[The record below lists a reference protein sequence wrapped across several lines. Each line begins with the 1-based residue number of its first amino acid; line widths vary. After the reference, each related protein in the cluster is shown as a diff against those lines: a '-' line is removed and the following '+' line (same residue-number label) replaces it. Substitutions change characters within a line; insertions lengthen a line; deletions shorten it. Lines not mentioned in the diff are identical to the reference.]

1 MKSSQVTIKDI
12 AKALGVSPSTVS
24 RALKGHPDISLETR
38 KAVNDLA
45 LRLKY
50 EPNAIALSLKQSR
63 SNSIGVIIPEMVHY
77 FFSSVLSG
85 INDVAYDAGFTVI
98 ICQSNEIHDRE
109 VANVKALYS
118 HRVDGILISI
128 SKDSDNFDH
137 LNFLM
142 DNDIPLVFF
151 DRYAQDIVCDKV
163 IVDDFDAAYNAT
175 KHLIDEGRKRIAH
188 FSGPQKLLIGRER
201 LEGYKKALKNAGL
214 PIDES
219 LIIHAE
225 NFEMAREAVGK
236 LLELPETPD
245 AIFAVN
251 DLTAIGAMLTLQKRG
266 IKIPDEI
273 AIVGFSDGR
282 FSGIVEPNLSSV
294 DQHGYEMGTAAARML
309 IKRILS
315 KDPFYPAETVILQ
328 SSLIVRGS
336 SKIQI
341 V

>member
-1 MKSSQVTIKDI
+1 MKSGQVTIKDI

-24 RALKGHPDISLETR
+24 RALKGHPDISEETR

-45 LRLKY
+45 SRLKY

-85 INDVAYDAGFTVI
+85 ITDVAYDAGFTVI
-98 ICQSNEIHDRE
+98 ICQSNEIHERE

-118 HRVDGILISI
+118 NRVDGILISI
-128 SKDSDNFDH
+128 SKDSDEFDH
-137 LNFLM
+137 LNFLI
-142 DNDIPLVFF
+142 DNDIPVVFF
-151 DRYAQDIVCDKV
+151 DRFAPGIVCDKV
-163 IVDDFDAAYNAT
+163 IVDDFDAAYKAT

-201 LEGYKKALKNAGL
+201 LEGYKKALKSAGI
-214 PIDES
+214 PVDES
-219 LIIHAE
+219 LIVHAE
-225 NFEMAREAVGK
+225 NFEMAREAVSK
-236 LLELPETPD
+236 LMELPKPPD
-245 AIFAVN
+245 GIFAVN

-266 IKIPDEI
+266 IKVPDEV
-273 AIVGFSDGR
+273 AIVGFSDGK
-282 FSGIVEPNLSSV
+282 FSGIVEPNLTSV

-315 KDPFYPAETVILQ
+315 EDPFYPPETVILQ
-328 SSLIVRGS
+328 TSLIIRGS
-336 SKIQI
+336 SRVEK
-341 V
+341 

>member
-1 MKSSQVTIKDI
+1 MKSTQVTIKDI

-24 RALKGHPDISLETR
+24 RALKGHPDISAETR

-45 LRLKY
+45 ARLKY

-85 INDVAYDAGFTVI
+85 ITDVAYDAGFTVI
-98 ICQSNEIHDRE
+98 ICQSNEIHERE
-109 VANVKALYS
+109 VANIKALYS

-128 SKDSDNFDH
+128 SKDSENFDH
-137 LNFLM
+137 LNFLL
-142 DNDIPLVFF
+142 DSDIPLVFF
-151 DRYAQDIVCDKV
+151 DRYVPGMLCDKV
-163 IVDDFDAAYNAT
+163 IVDDMEAAYKAT

-225 NFEMAREAVGK
+225 NFEMAREAVNK
-236 LLELPETPD
+236 LMELPERVD
-245 AIFAVN
+245 GIFAVN
-251 DLTAIGAMLTLQKRG
+251 DLTAIGAMITLQKRG
-266 IKIPDEI
+266 IKIPDDI
-273 AIVGFSDGR
+273 AVVGFSDGR

-294 DQHGYEMGTAAARML
+294 DQHGYEMGTAAAKML

-315 KDPFYPAETVILQ
+315 QDPFYPAETVILQ
-328 SSLIVRGS
+328 TSLIVRGS
-336 SKIQI
+336 SKLGA
-341 V
+341 

>member
-1 MKSSQVTIKDI
+1 MKSTQVTIKDI

-24 RALKGHPDISLETR
+24 RALKGHPDISAETR

-45 LRLKY
+45 ARLKY

-85 INDVAYDAGFTVI
+85 ITDVAYDAGFTVI
-98 ICQSNEIHDRE
+98 ICQSNEIHERE
-109 VANVKALYS
+109 VANIKALYS

-128 SKDSDNFDH
+128 SKDSENFDH
-137 LNFLM
+137 LNFLL
-142 DNDIPLVFF
+142 DSDIPLVFF
-151 DRYAQDIVCDKV
+151 DRYVPGMLCDKV
-163 IVDDFDAAYNAT
+163 IVDDMEAAYNAT

-225 NFEMAREAVGK
+225 NFEMAREAVNK
-236 LLELPETPD
+236 LMELPERVD
-245 AIFAVN
+245 GIFAVN
-251 DLTAIGAMLTLQKRG
+251 DLTAIGAMITLQKRG
-266 IKIPDEI
+266 IKIPDDI
-273 AIVGFSDGR
+273 AVVGFSDGR

-294 DQHGYEMGTAAARML
+294 DQHGYEMGTAAAKML

-315 KDPFYPAETVILQ
+315 QDPFYPAETVILQ
-328 SSLIVRGS
+328 TSLIVRGS
-336 SKIQI
+336 SKLGA
-341 V
+341 

>member
-1 MKSSQVTIKDI
+1 MKSGQVTIKDI

-24 RALKGHPDISLETR
+24 RALKGHPDISPETR
-38 KAVNDLA
+38 KAVSDLA
-45 LRLKY
+45 ARLKY

-85 INDVAYDAGFTVI
+85 ITDVAYDAGFTVI
-98 ICQSNEIHDRE
+98 ICQSNEIHERE
-109 VANVKALYS
+109 VANVKALYAN
-118 HRVDGILISI
+118 RVDGILISI
-128 SKDSDNFDH
+128 SKDSDEFDH
-137 LNFLM
+137 LNFLI
-142 DNDIPLVFF
+142 DNDIPVVFF
-151 DRYAQDIVCDKV
+151 DRFAPGIVCDKV
-163 IVDDFDAAYNAT
+163 IVDDFDAAYKAT
-175 KHLIDEGRKRIAH
+175 KHLIDEGRRRIAH

-201 LEGYKKALKNAGL
+201 LEGYKKALKSAGI

-225 NFEMAREAVGK
+225 NFEMAREAVSK
-236 LLELPETPD
+236 LMELPKPPD
-245 AIFAVN
+245 GIFAVN

-266 IKIPDEI
+266 IKVPDEV
-273 AIVGFSDGR
+273 AIVGFSDGK

-315 KDPFYPAETVILQ
+315 EDPFYPPETVILQ
-328 SSLIVRGS
+328 TSLIIRGS
-336 SKIQI
+336 SR
-341 V
+341 VER

>member
-38 KAVNDLA
+38 NMVNELA
-45 LRLKY
+45 TRLKY

-85 INDVAYDAGFTVI
+85 ITDVAYDAGFTVI
-98 ICQSNEIHDRE
+98 ICQSNEKHERE

-128 SKDSDNFDH
+128 SKDSETFDH
-137 LNFLM
+137 LSYLLENEV
-142 DNDIPLVFF
+142 PLVFF
-151 DRYAQDIVCDKV
+151 DRFAPGIACDKV
-163 IVDDFDAAYNAT
+163 IVDDFDAAYKAT
-175 KHLIDEGRKRIAH
+175 KHLIDLGRKRIAH
-188 FSGPQKLLIGRER
+188 FCGAQKLIIGRER
-201 LEGYKKALKNAGL
+201 LEGDKKALKSEGL
-214 PIDES
+214 PVDES

-225 NFEMAREAVGK
+225 NFEMARVAVEK
-236 LLELPETPD
+236 LMELASPPD
-245 AIFAVN
+245 GIFAVN

-266 IKIPDEI
+266 IQIPGQI

-294 DQHGYEMGTAAARML
+294 DQHGYEMGTAAARLL
-309 IKRILS
+309 IKRILA
-315 KDPFYPAETVILQ
+315 KDPFYPPETVILQ
-328 SSLIVRGS
+328 SSLIIRGS
-336 SKIQI
+336 SDPKF
-341 V
+341 

>member
-12 AKALGVSPSTVS
+12 ARALGVSPSTVS
-24 RALKGHPDISLETR
+24 RALKGHPDISPETR
-38 KAVNDLA
+38 KAVNELA
-45 LRLKY
+45 TRLKY

-98 ICQSNEIHDRE
+98 TCQSNEIHERE
-109 VANVKALYS
+109 VAIVKTLYS

-128 SKDSDNFDH
+128 SKNLKNFDH

-151 DRYAQDIVCDKV
+151 DRFAPEIICDKV
-163 IVDDFDAAYNAT
+163 IVDDFDAAYRAT

-188 FSGPQKLLIGRER
+188 FSGPQQLLIGRER
-201 LEGYKKALKNAGL
+201 LEGYEKALKNAGL

-219 LIIHAE
+219 LIVHAE
-225 NFEMAREAVGK
+225 NIEMAREAVHQITK
-236 LLELPETPD
+236 LPQPPD
-245 AIFAVN
+245 GIFAVN
-251 DLTAIGAMLTLQKRG
+251 DLTAIGAMLTLQKLG
-266 IKIPDEI
+266 YKIPDQI
-273 AIVGFSDGR
+273 AIVGFSDGM
-282 FSGIVEPNLSSV
+282 FTGIVEPSLSSV

-309 IKRILS
+309 IKRIMA
-315 KDPFYPAETVILQ
+315 KDTYYPPETIILQ
-328 SSLIVRGS
+328 TSLMVRGS
-336 SKIQI
+336 SRIQK
-341 V
+341 

>member
-1 MKSSQVTIKDI
+1 MKSAQVTIKDI

-24 RALKGHPDISLETR
+24 RALKGHPDISPETR

-45 LRLKY
+45 TRLKY

-85 INDVAYDAGFTVI
+85 ITDVAYDAGFTVI
-98 ICQSNEIHDRE
+98 ICQSNEIYERE

-128 SKDSDNFDH
+128 SKDSNEFDH
-137 LNFLM
+137 LNFLL

-151 DRYAQDIVCDKV
+151 DRFSQGVICDKV
-163 IVDDFDAAYNAT
+163 IVDDFDAAYKAT
-175 KHLIDEGRKRIAH
+175 RHLIDEGRRRIAH

-201 LEGYKKALKNAGL
+201 LEGYKKALKSAGI

-219 LIIHAE
+219 LIIHAD

-236 LLELPETPD
+236 LMRLPRKPD
-245 AIFAVN
+245 GIFAVN
-251 DLTAIGAMLTLQKRG
+251 DLTAIGAMLTLQKNG
-266 IKIPDEI
+266 IRIPEDV
-273 AIVGFSDGR
+273 AIVGFSDGK
-282 FSGIVEPNLSSV
+282 FSGIVEPNLTSV

-309 IKRILS
+309 IKRILAED
-315 KDPFYPAETVILQ
+315 KFYPPETVILQ
-328 SSLIVRGS
+328 TSLIVRGS
-336 SKIQI
+336 SKIQN
-341 V
+341 

>member
-1 MKSSQVTIKDI
+1 MKSGQVTIKDI

-24 RALKGHPDISLETR
+24 RALKGHPDISVETR
-38 KAVNDLA
+38 KAVNELA
-45 LRLKY
+45 TRLKY

-98 ICQSNEIHDRE
+98 ICQSNEIHERE

-128 SKDSDNFDH
+128 SKNSDNFDH
-137 LNFLM
+137 LNFLI
-142 DNDIPLVFF
+142 DNDIPVVFF
-151 DRYAQDIVCDKV
+151 DRFAPGIVCDKV
-163 IVDDFDAAYNAT
+163 IVDDFDAAYKAT
-175 KHLIDEGRKRIAH
+175 KHLIDAGRRRIAH
-188 FSGPQKLLIGRER
+188 FSGPQKLIIGRER
-201 LEGYKKALKNAGL
+201 LEGYKKALKSSGI
-214 PIDES
+214 PVDES

-225 NFEMAREAVGK
+225 NFEMAREAVSI
-236 LLELPETPD
+236 LMELPKPPD
-245 AIFAVN
+245 GIFAVN

-266 IKIPDEI
+266 LKVPENV
-273 AIVGFSDGR
+273 AIVGFSDGK
-282 FSGIVEPNLSSV
+282 FSGIVEPNLTSV

-315 KDPFYPAETVILQ
+315 EDPFYPPETVILQ
-328 SSLIVRGS
+328 TSLIVRGS
-336 SKIQI
+336 TIAEK
-341 V
+341 